1 MANPMKPK
9 QALLGN
15 LAQII
20 IDLQD
25 YIETDLH
32 SSLKSA
38 ERLLGSPEVEGWL
51 EEMKGRGHALGYAK
65 TVQPAGREF

>member
-20 IDLQD
+20 IDLQH
-25 YIETDLH
+25 YIATDLH
-32 SSLKSA
+32 GSLKSA
-38 ERLLGSPEVEGWL
+38 ERLLESPEVEHWL
-51 EEMKGRGHALGYAK
+51 EEMKGRGQALGHDP
-65 TVQPAGREF
+65 QGGLDL